1 MLALVADIL
10 ILGGTGWLGGA
21 LAREAVA
28 RGHAVTCLA
37 RGESGRVPDGVRYRP
52 VDRRRDDAYEQVAA
66 QDWDEVVDVSWQPGL
81 VRGAVAALG
90 ERAAH
95 WTYVSSVSVY
105 RDDTTGPSE
114 DAAGWEPLT
123 AETATW
129 DDYGPAK
136 AACEAF
142 VRNALGERCLIARP
156 GLIAGPGDPTDRF
169 GYWVGRF
176 RLAADQPVLVPE
188 TGGHWSQ
195 AIDVRDLAAWLV
207 MAGMSGTAGPVNL
220 VGERTDLG
228 DLLRE
233 AADVAGH
240 KGAVVPASDA
250 FLLGHGV
257 EPWSGPRSLPLWIP
271 EPHSGGFGSHPDRRS
286 RGLGL
291 HRRPI
296 RDTLQDVL
304 VDEVARGLARPRS
317 AGLTR
322 AEEQDLLSRMS

>member
-1 MLALVADIL
+1 MGPVADIL

-21 LAREAVA
+21 LASEAVA
-28 RGHAVTCLA
+28 RGHTVTCLA
-37 RGESGRVPDGVRYRP
+37 RGESGRAPDGLRFRP
-52 VDRRRDDAYEQVAA
+52 VDRRREGAYETVAS

-81 VRGAVAALG
+81 VRKAVAALG

-105 RDDTTGPSE
+105 RDDTTSPPE
-114 DAAGWEPLT
+114 DAAVWEPLA

-142 VRNALGERCLIARP
+142 VQNALGERGLIARP

-176 RLAADQPVLVPE
+176 CLAADQPVLVPLA
-188 TGGHWSQ
+188 GGHWSQ

-207 MAGMSGTAGPVNL
+207 LAGLSGAAGPVNL

-228 DLLRE
+228 ALLQE

-240 KGAVVPASDA
+240 RGAVVPAADS

-271 EPHSGGFGSHPDRRS
+271 EPHAGGFGSHPDWRARN
-286 RGLGL
+286 LGL
-291 HRRPI
+291 HRRPMLE
-296 RDTLQDVL
+296 TLQDVL
-304 VDEVARGLARPRS
+304 VDELARGLDRPRI

-322 AEEQDLLSRMS
+322 AEERDLISKMS